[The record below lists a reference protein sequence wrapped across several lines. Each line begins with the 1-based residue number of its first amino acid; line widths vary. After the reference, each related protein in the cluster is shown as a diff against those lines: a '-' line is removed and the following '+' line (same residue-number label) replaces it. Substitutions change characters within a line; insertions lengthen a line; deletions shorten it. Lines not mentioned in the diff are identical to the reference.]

1 MELSKMAEALEMAS
15 KGDNIPYVK
24 ENHDSVMEFYLSYK
38 ESLAPAFPEKEVE
51 KEEDKPVA
59 DEDTM
64 NRIYDELRVAADD
77 MDCDEVERIIEEAKE
92 YAIPDSEK
100 ERFLLVSEKADMLD
114 YDGIL
119 EVLE

>member
-1 MELSKMAEALEMAS
+1 MAQ
-15 KGDNIPYVK
+15 DNTDMIQFVK
-24 ENHDSVMEFYLSYK
+24 ENHDSVMEFYASYK
-38 ESLAPAFPEKEVE
+38 ESLAPAFPDKADDEGDS
-51 KEEDKPVA
+51 DKPVA
-59 DEDTM
+59 DSDTL

-77 MDCDEVERIIEEAKE
+77 MDCDEVERIIKEAKE
-92 YAIPDSEK
+92 YEIPDSEK